1 MAVYEQIVLLSGIDA
16 DGNRYLLYPITTLD
30 CVDGA
35 EDLLHFDTVQEL
47 TEEQQA
53 RVRSNLG
60 IPEAGQNIF
69 SAKAILPVAGWEENA
84 EGRYVQTISLPGV
97 LAVDEP
103 FVDMYLLGLT
113 DEQQNEVAA
122 AWASAVNIV
131 TGDGTLTACFCD
143 LPEVDIPIKIKEV
156 R

>member
-1 MAVYEQIVLLSGIDA
+1 MAVYEQAVLLSGIDA
-16 DGNRYLLYPITTLD
+16 AGNRYLLYPITTLD

-35 EDLLHFDTVQEL
+35 EDLLHFDAVQEL
-47 TEEQQA
+47 TEEQRA
-53 RVRSNLG
+53 RVRSTLG

-69 SAKAILPVAGWEENA
+69 RAKTLLPAADWEEG
-84 EGRYVQTISLPGV
+84 EDGRYYQTIDLDGI
-97 LAVDEP
+97 LDTDEP
-103 FVDMYLLGLT
+103 IIDLYLMELSE
-113 DEQQNEVAA
+113 EQIDEVAD

-131 TGDGTLTACFCD
+131 AGNGILTACFCD